1 MTSISNS
8 RPPRELPRPAQRV
21 AKQPQDVWS
30 MINNAAAQSPVQPV
44 VNMGQG
50 FFGYNPPEFILNA
63 AKNALDRVD
72 ANQYSPA
79 KGRQSLRNAIASHYF
94 KSLKRELNPDTEV
107 VITTGANEG
116 ILSAFMAFVEEGDEV
131 IVFEPYFDQY
141 ISNIRMAGGV
151 VRYVPLSPPA
161 DGDTATSSSG
171 DWKLDME
178 KLKTT
183 FSSKT
188 RMLVL
193 NSPHNPV
200 GKVFSTEELS
210 AIGKLCVEHNTII
223 IADDVYDSL
232 TYVPA
237 KRIATL
243 SPEIWSLTLTVGSA
257 GKTFYATGWRIGFLI
272 GPEHLVK
279 YVTAAHMRIC
289 YSSPS
294 PLQEACASG
303 YQLAEEMGFWEKSR
317 DEMQGKIK
325 RFVQVLDELGLPYT
339 DPQGGYFVLVN
350 FSRLKFPEG
359 YAFPN
364 SVVSRPRDF
373 KLSWFL
379 ITELGLAAIPPS
391 EFYLLENSHV
401 AENFLRFAIC
411 KEDRV
416 LEDAKER
423 LRGLKKYLV

>member
-1 MTSISNS
+1 M
-8 RPPRELPRPAQRV
+8 
-21 AKQPQDVWS
+21 
-30 MINNAAAQSPVQPV
+30 
-44 VNMGQG
+44 
-50 FFGYNPPEFILNA
+50 
-63 AKNALDRVD
+63 
-72 ANQYSPA
+72 
-79 KGRQSLRNAIASHYF
+79 
-94 KSLKRELNPDTEV
+94 